1 MSANDKQVAGTHYR
15 TTYQHWDLAADLKL
29 GYFEGQI
36 SKYVTRHRTKKGRED
51 LEKGLHFAQKLLE
64 MAEHHGYKPQRLFPT
79 AIQMDDF
86 VKANCLNLREHVLL
100 KKLLS
105 WTNTRDL
112 HDTVHFIQVLILNE
126 YGEGPGPG
134 YVNQG

>member
-1 MSANDKQVAGTHYR
+1 MSANDTQVAGTHYR
-15 TTYQHWDLAADLKL
+15 TSYQHWDLAADLKL

-36 SKYVTRHRTKKGRED
+36 SKYVTRHRTKKGKED
-51 LEKGLHFAQKLLE
+51 LEKALHFTQKLLE
-64 MAEHHGYKPQRLFPT
+64 MSKSYGHKPQRLFPT
-79 AIQMDDF
+79 ALQMDDF

-105 WTNTRDL
+105 WVNERDL
-112 HDTVHFIQVLILNE
+112 IDVVTFLQVLITSE
-126 YGEGPGPG
+126 YGGEPPPG